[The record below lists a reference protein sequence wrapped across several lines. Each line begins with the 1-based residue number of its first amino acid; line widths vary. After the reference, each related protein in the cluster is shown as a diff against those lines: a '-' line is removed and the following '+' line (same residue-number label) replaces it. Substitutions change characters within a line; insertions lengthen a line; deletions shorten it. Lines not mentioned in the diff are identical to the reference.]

1 MLNQFS
7 RTELVLGKDN
17 MEKIYRSRVAVF
29 GIGGVGSYTV
39 EALARAGVG
48 TIDVIDDDKICMT
61 NINRQLYA
69 TFKTIGQYK
78 VDVCEERCKEINPKI
93 TINKYKTFYLPETK
107 DQFDFSQYDYVV
119 DCIDTVSGKISL
131 VLQAQESHTPIISC
145 MGAGNKVDPSKFQV
159 ADIYKTSV
167 DPLARTMRHELRKR
181 GIKKLKV
188 VYSTE
193 KPIKPDDNLEI
204 SCRTNC
210 ICPPGTVRK
219 CTIRRDIPG
228 STPFVPP
235 AAGLLIASEIV
246 KDLLNKDE

>member
-7 RTELVLGKDN
+7 RTELVLGKDRMQN
-17 MEKIYRSRVAVF
+17 VYNSRVAVF
-29 GIGGVGSYTV
+29 GIGGVGSYLV
-39 EALARAGVG
+39 EALARSGVG
-48 TIDVIDDDKICMT
+48 TIDVIDDDKVCMT

-78 VDVCEERCKEINPKI
+78 VDVCEARCKEINPRI
-93 TINKYKTFYLPETK
+93 VINKYKTFYLPETK
-107 DQFDFSQYDYVV
+107 DQFDFTQYDYVV
-119 DCIDTVSGKISL
+119 DCIDTVTGKISL
-131 VLQAQESHTPIISC
+131 ILQAQEAGTPILSC
-145 MGAGNKVDPSKFQV
+145 MGAGNKIDPSQFKV
-159 ADIYKTSV
+159 ADIYETSI

-181 GIKKLKV
+181 GVKKLKV

-210 ICPPGTVRK
+210 ICPPGTART

-228 STPFVPP
+228 STPFVPS
-235 AAGLLIASEIV
+235 AAGLLIASEVV
-246 KDLLNKDE
+246 KDLLDKQ